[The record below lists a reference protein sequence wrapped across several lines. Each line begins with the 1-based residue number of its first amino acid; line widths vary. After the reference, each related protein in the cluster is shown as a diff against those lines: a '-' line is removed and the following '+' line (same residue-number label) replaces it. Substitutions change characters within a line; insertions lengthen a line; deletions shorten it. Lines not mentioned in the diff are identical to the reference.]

1 MYITLNKKYLHDFR
15 FVCTTSCKSGE
26 SQCSL
31 SVSTGCIMGHQSS
44 QINKQMPVCR
54 IERMRLIGQDTHPAL
69 VSVSDSLSLGLP
81 LPICREPWPAR
92 EGGWGVL
99 TRTAVV
105 QLRAYEAPCVDPNTF
120 QIMLLV

>member
-1 MYITLNKKYLHDFR
+1 
-15 FVCTTSCKSGE
+15 
-26 SQCSL
+26 
-31 SVSTGCIMGHQSS
+31 
-44 QINKQMPVCR
+44 
-54 IERMRLIGQDTHPAL
+54 MRLIGQETHPAL

-92 EGGWGVL
+92 EGVGGGFVL

-105 QLRAYEAPCVDPNTF
+105 QSRAYEAPCVDPDTF